1 MSAGLLL
8 TSDINPVKTLREM
21 RNMQA
26 CYRSLYYRTQ
36 TVIRQCRP
44 SSIAL
49 KSWNQHFAYYCPV
62 YTPPGR
68 VNPTSQ
74 TDITNA

>member
-1 MSAGLLL
+1 MKFS
-8 TSDINPVKTLREM
+8 REM
-21 RNMQA
+21 RNMRA
-26 CYRSLYYRTQ
+26 GYRSLYYRTH
-36 TVIRQCRP
+36 TAIHQCRL

-49 KSWNQHFAYYCPV
+49 KSWNQHFAYDCPV
-62 YTPPGR
+62 STPPGR